1 MEWSAPYG
9 RQQCAFAYLDRSSGQ
24 ARCWPADMNVRTM
37 TVAEVPTSGNQPERT
52 CIGCRKKG
60 QRSELL
66 RLVADASG
74 SSAVLVD
81 ERRRMAGR
89 GAWLHPSES
98 CLALAIKRRA
108 FGRALR
114 GATGTAAVERRIM
127 AGPNAAGAPVA
138 AAPTVKPESGS
149 EI

>member
-1 MEWSAPYG
+1 
-9 RQQCAFAYLDRSSGQ
+9 
-24 ARCWPADMNVRTM
+24 MNVRKM
-37 TVAEVPTSGNQPERT
+37 TVAVLSNGNQPERT

-60 QRSELL
+60 KRNELL
-66 RLVADASG
+66 RLVAEGSG
-74 SSAVLVD
+74 STAVVVD

-108 FGRALR
+108 FGRALP
-114 GATGTAAVERRIM
+114 GATGTAAVEHWIKPETNV
-127 AGPNAAGAPVA
+127 AGTTATAT
-138 AAPTVKPESGS
+138 PTVQPESGS

>member
-1 MEWSAPYG
+1 LGVLVSATAEAVKPG
-9 RQQCAFAYLDRSSGQ
+9 ASRK
-24 ARCWPADMNVRTM
+24 NVRTM
-37 TVAEVPTSGNQPERT
+37 TVAEMLSTGNQPERT

-60 QRSELL
+60 SRSQLL
-66 RLVADASG
+66 RLVAEGSG
-74 SSAVLVD
+74 STAVLVD

-108 FGRALR
+108 FGRALP
-114 GATGTAAVERRIM
+114 GATETTAVEHRIKP
-127 AGPNAAGAPVA
+127 GTNVDAAPA
-138 AAPTVKPESGS
+138 AATPTVQPESGS

>member
-1 MEWSAPYG
+1 MAGPRG
-9 RQQCAFAYLDRSSGQ
+9 PA
-24 ARCWPADMNVRTM
+24 ARYVRKM
-37 TVAEVPTSGNQPERT
+37 LTVAEVLHSENQPQRT

-60 QRSELL
+60 SRSELL

-98 CLALAIKRRA
+98 CLALAVKRRA
-108 FGRALR
+108 FGRALN
-114 GATGTAAVERRIM
+114 GATGTADVERRIK
-127 AGPNAAGAPVA
+127 AGTAAEGPLRTPPVA
-138 AAPTVKPESGS
+138 AAQTVQPESGS
-149 EI
+149 EN

>member
-1 MEWSAPYG
+1 
-9 RQQCAFAYLDRSSGQ
+9 
-24 ARCWPADMNVRTM
+24 M
-37 TVAEVPTSGNQPERT
+37 TVAEVLSTGSQPERT

-60 QRSELL
+60 QRSQLL
-66 RLVADASG
+66 RLVAEGSG

-89 GAWLHPSES
+89 GAWLHPNET

-108 FGRALR
+108 FGRAFP
-114 GATGTAAVERRIM
+114 GATGTAAVEHRITS
-127 AGPNAAGAPVA
+127 GPAVDVA
-138 AAPTVKPESGS
+138 AAAATPIVQPESGS

>member
-1 MEWSAPYG
+1 
-9 RQQCAFAYLDRSSGQ
+9 
-24 ARCWPADMNVRTM
+24 MNVRKM
-37 TVAEVPTSGNQPERT
+37 TVAVLSNGSQPERT

-60 QRSELL
+60 KRNELL
-66 RLVADASG
+66 RLVAEGSG
-74 SSAVLVD
+74 STAVLVD

-108 FGRALR
+108 FGRALS
-114 GATGTAAVERRIM
+114 GATGTAAVEHWIKSE
-127 AGPNAAGAPVA
+127 ASVA
-138 AAPTVKPESGS
+138 ATATATPTVQPESGS

>member
-1 MEWSAPYG
+1 
-9 RQQCAFAYLDRSSGQ
+9 
-24 ARCWPADMNVRTM
+24 MNVRKM
-37 TVAEVPTSGNQPERT
+37 TVAVLSNGNQPERT

-60 QRSELL
+60 KRNELL
-66 RLVADASG
+66 RLVAEGSG
-74 SSAVLVD
+74 STAVLVD

-108 FGRALR
+108 FGRALA
-114 GATGTAAVERRIM
+114 GATGTAAVEHWIKS
-127 AGPNAAGAPVA
+127 GANVA
-138 AAPTVKPESGS
+138 ATATATPTVQPESGS

>member
-1 MEWSAPYG
+1 
-9 RQQCAFAYLDRSSGQ
+9 
-24 ARCWPADMNVRTM
+24 M
-37 TVAEVPTSGNQPERT
+37 TVAEVLSTGNQPERT

-66 RLVADASG
+66 RVVAGGSG
-74 SSAVLVD
+74 SPTVLVD

-108 FGRALR
+108 FGRALP
-114 GATGTAAVERRIM
+114 GTTGHAAVERRI
-127 AGPNAAGAPVA
+127 AQGTAVAGAMPPA
-138 AAPTVKPESGS
+138 TPTVQPESGS
-149 EI
+149 EN